1 MDIELLNQVKSTTG
15 RIREIYDEICGE
27 SCKED
32 VIKESALVYEVI
44 NKNIEGLYKVK
55 ENIILRE
62 NDEYEACS
70 DALKP
75 LIRNLLKLSA
85 RFIRQQDLNILLTQ
99 QRLKNKDSHA
109 YLKEGQFR
117 NNIIFACEKNTEN
130 ENDKIID
137 NRIDEFIDKIIGDTQ
152 KRYTDAFGGFKDR
165 EEANKIIRKEY
176 NDSSKYMELFFRMKE
191 TIYENF
197 DNYDVLISGLQ
208 NISYE
213 LIQLNTVLRR
223 AIQMKQ
229 KSTGRD
235 RRESDNLGNVY
246 FVIMDGVQSTS
257 ANMIEKLSAD
267 TEKLNIEI
275 AGNHK
280 VKLLCKFKMY
290 KQDEIQGF
298 IVGDIEE
305 FLRIVDR
312 VYESKL
318 KIAYSAKP
326 FSEIKN
332 HIKNIQD
339 TVYDVPFDI
348 YGDICKEAR
357 RKMEQKSYAVSGNR
371 ADNKNG

>member
-1 MDIELLNQVKSTTG
+1 MDIELLNQVKSITG

-27 SCKED
+27 SCKGN
-32 VIKESALVYEVI
+32 VIEEAALIYEVI
-44 NKNIEGLYKVK
+44 KKNIEGLYKVK
-55 ENIILRE
+55 ENIILKE

-85 RFIRQQDLNILLTQ
+85 HFTRQQDLNILSTQ

-117 NNIIFACEKNTEN
+117 DNIVFACEKNTEN
-130 ENDKIID
+130 ENGKIID
-137 NRIDEFIDKIIGDTQ
+137 KRIDKFIDKMVDDTQ
-152 KRYTDAFGGFKDR
+152 KRYTDAFGGFKGR

-176 NDSSKYMELFFRMKE
+176 DDSSRYMELFFRMKE

-213 LIQLNTVLRR
+213 LIQLNAVLHR

-235 RRESDNLGNVY
+235 GRKQDNLENVY
-246 FVIMDGVQSTS
+246 FVIMDGVQSSST
-257 ANMIEKLSAD
+257 NVIEKLLTD
-267 TEKLNIEI
+267 TERLNIEI
-275 AGNHK
+275 TGNHK

-332 HIKNIQD
+332 HIENIQD

-357 RKMEQKSYAVSGNR
+357 RKMEQRSYIVSGNG
-371 ADNKNG
+371 AGDKTD